1 MTSMMNLGPFLG
13 PYVFSLSMVMIPSMG
28 YDAIFPVLMVIA
40 AIVAIVGLVHSMKA
54 LTAKSPE
61 QDE

>member
-1 MTSMMNLGPFLG
+1 MNLGPFLG

-40 AIVAIVGLVHSMKA
+40 AVVAVIGLVHSMRA
-54 LTAKSPE
+54 LVAKKPDAE
-61 QDE
+61 E